1 LETPGASS
9 PDADAFE
16 KPSKFPAD
24 GRLDDLRSRRDNAPM
39 PTYDDALPMRDARR
53 LYFDANGFG
62 EGGYDAKWVT
72 AKMGPIPIAFPN
84 SPQRVRSV
92 RLHDLHHVVTG
103 YATDWTGEAEIG
115 AWEIASNCRDHYAA
129 WVLNLFAMGIGLV
142 IAPGAVWRAFV
153 RGRSSANLYERD
165 FDEAMLDE
173 KVGAMRSRLRVAQAP
188 AARASAAD
196 TASFVAWSLAAAG
209 SLLLASAML
218 LAPPTLLLMF
228 LF

>member
-1 LETPGASS
+1 VA
-9 PDADAFE
+9 
-16 KPSKFPAD
+16 
-24 GRLDDLRSRRDNAPM
+24 
-39 PTYDDALPMRDARR
+39 TYDDALTMRDARR

-92 RLHDLHHVVTG
+92 RLHDLHHVVTD

-129 WVLNLFAMGIGLV
+129 WVLNLFAMGIGLL

-153 RGRSSANLYERD
+153 RGRRSGNLYDRE

-173 KVGAMRSRLRVAQAP
+173 KVGALRGRLRLAGLNET
-188 AARASAAD
+188 ASAAD
-196 TASFVAWSLAAAG
+196 ALAFVAWSIAALASLLFAAAVLVG
-209 SLLLASAML
+209 PVVLLGTFTCA
-218 LAPPTLLLMF
+218 T
-228 LF
+228 

>member
-1 LETPGASS
+1 MA
-9 PDADAFE
+9 
-16 KPSKFPAD
+16 
-24 GRLDDLRSRRDNAPM
+24 
-39 PTYDDALPMRDARR
+39 TYDDALTMRDARR

-92 RLHDLHHVVTG
+92 RLHDLHHVVTD

-129 WVLNLFAMGIGLV
+129 WVLNLFAMGIGLL
-142 IAPGAVWRAFV
+142 IAPGAVWRAFL
-153 RGRSSANLYERD
+153 RGRRSGNLYDRE

-173 KVGAMRSRLRVAQAP
+173 KVGALRGRLRLSGSNEA
-188 AARASAAD
+188 ASAGDAVAFAGWSIAAL
-196 TASFVAWSLAAAG
+196 ASLLMAAG
-209 SLLLASAML
+209 VLVGPVVLVVFWLAG
-218 LAPPTLLLMF
+218 
-228 LF
+228 